1 VDWHNPICCQTEG
14 LLQLLTLNNIAE
26 EAAWRPQST
35 GKSFSGQTP
44 LLVGRGLVAP
54 PQEPYAH
61 YRPFGPQSSVLQ
73 ATDGKSLLTPL
84 LFIGNSHTDHTTL
97 KSDNSHN
104 STNARQ
110 KCYWL
115 TVRKRKWKQWHPWKF
130 SIWNRYIYCWP
141 TKKIMI
147 SMTSR
152 ITFTRISYKMLINQ
166 LSFGL

>member
-1 VDWHNPICCQTEG
+1 MPQVDWHNPICCQTEG

-54 PQEPYAH
+54 PQEPCAH

-115 TVRKRKWKQWHPWKF
+115 TVRKRKLKAVTSVEIQHLE
-130 SIWNRYIYCWP
+130 SLHIVDRL
-141 TKKIMI
+141 KK
-147 SMTSR
+147 
-152 ITFTRISYKMLINQ
+152 L
-166 LSFGL
+166 